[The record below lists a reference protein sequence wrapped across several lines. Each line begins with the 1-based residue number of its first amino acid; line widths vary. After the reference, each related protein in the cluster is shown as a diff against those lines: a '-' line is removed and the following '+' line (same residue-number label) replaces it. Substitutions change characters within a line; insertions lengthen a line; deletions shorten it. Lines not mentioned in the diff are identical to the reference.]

1 MVEELADAIICGEI
15 RNTCLS
21 LNGIFHLVRTK
32 GGQKVP
38 KKVIAKRV
46 LFSINQLLRDG
57 TPTAQLTGMRQ
68 EGTVP
73 ERSQRAIDI
82 MRSVLPE
89 ARKVSRVHL
98 TVPASVSCPSLNCR
112 DRLAILRDLST
123 TGAFFYAELDASEGS
138 TLTLQ
143 FVLSAFGKDI
153 RLVCEATVV
162 RVDRFPRGAATGV
175 AVEFTHCDMLPSQT
189 C

>member
-1 MVEELADAIICGEI
+1 M
-15 RNTCLS
+15 
-21 LNGIFHLVRTK
+21 
-32 GGQKVP
+32 
-38 KKVIAKRV
+38 
-46 LFSINQLLRDG
+46 
-57 TPTAQLTGMRQ
+57 
-68 EGTVP
+68 P

-98 TVPASVSCPSLNCR
+98 TLPASINCPSLNCR

-123 TGAFFYAELDASEGS
+123 TGAFFYAELDAKEGES
-138 TLTLQ
+138 ITLQ

-153 RLVCEATVV
+153 RMVCEATVV
-162 RVDRFPRGAATGV
+162 RVDRFPRGAATGI
-175 AVEFTHCDMLPSQT
+175 AVEFTHCDMLPAQA

>member
-1 MVEELADAIICGEI
+1 
-15 RNTCLS
+15 
-21 LNGIFHLVRTK
+21 
-32 GGQKVP
+32 
-38 KKVIAKRV
+38 
-46 LFSINQLLRDG
+46 
-57 TPTAQLTGMRQ
+57 MRQ